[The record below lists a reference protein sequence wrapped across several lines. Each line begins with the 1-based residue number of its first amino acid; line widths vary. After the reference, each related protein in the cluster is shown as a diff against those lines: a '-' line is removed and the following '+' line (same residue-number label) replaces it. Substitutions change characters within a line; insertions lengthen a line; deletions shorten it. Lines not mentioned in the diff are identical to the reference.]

1 MTNPGEDAA
10 ATPPTEPGA
19 PTESTASPSG
29 SGYEAPPIE
38 RSAGTTDYPDYTPPP
53 AYGYN
58 QPPPTAQPPGYP
70 QQGYAPGYAN
80 PGYTTPDYS
89 ATGYPPPPPGYG
101 APQDLGAPYP
111 SPTGFD
117 TTASYPGPVPGSY
130 PGPPPGFGPPPMP
143 QAQFGGPPPY
153 GGHGGYPAGYPAP
166 YGAPVPQNSMAVAS
180 LVCSGLAVP
189 LFFLCFIMGI
199 PATIAGIVLGIV
211 ALNQIKKTG
220 QRGKELAISGIVLGG
235 LVLAAGIALGIFIG
249 ALASVS
255 P

>member
-10 ATPPTEPGA
+10 ATPPSEPGSQS
-19 PTESTASPSG
+19 ESSSPPPA

-38 RSAGTTDYPDYTPPP
+38 HSAGTPGYPDYTPPP
-53 AYGYN
+53 AYGYS
-58 QPPPTAQPPGYP
+58 QPPPAAAQQGYP
-70 QQGYAPGYAN
+70 QQGYPQPGYPA
-80 PGYTTPDYS
+80 PDYA

-101 APQDLGAPYP
+101 APQDVG
-111 SPTGFD
+111 
-117 TTASYPGPVPGSY
+117 ASYP
-130 PGPPPGFGPPPMP
+130 PPPGFGPPPMP
-143 QAQFGGPPPY
+143 PTQFGGPPPY
-153 GGHGGYPAGYPAP
+153 GSPGGYPSGGYPAP
-166 YGAPVPQNSMAVAS
+166 YGGPAAVPQNSMAVAS

-235 LVLAAGIALGIFIG
+235 LVLAAGIALGILIG

>member
-10 ATPPTEPGA
+10 ATPPSEPGSQA
-19 PTESTASPSG
+19 ESSSPPPA

-38 RSAGTTDYPDYTPPP
+38 RSAGTPAFPDYTPPP
-53 AYGYN
+53 AYGYS
-58 QPPPTAQPPGYP
+58 QPPPAAP
-70 QQGYAPGYAN
+70 QQGYPQPGY
-80 PGYTTPDYS
+80 PTPDYAS
-89 ATGYPPPPPGYG
+89 TGYPPPPPGYG
-101 APQDLGAPYP
+101 APQDVGAPYP
-111 SPTGFD
+111 
-117 TTASYPGPVPGSY
+117 
-130 PGPPPGFGPPPMP
+130 PPPGFGPPPMP
-143 QAQFGGPPPY
+143 PTQFGGAPPY
-153 GGHGGYPAGYPAP
+153 GGPGGYPPGYPAP
-166 YGAPVPQNSMAVAS
+166 YGGPAAAPQNSMAVAS

-235 LVLAAGIALGIFIG
+235 LVLAAGIALGILIG

>member
-1 MTNPGEDAA
+1 MSNPGEDAP
-10 ATPPTEPGA
+10 ATPPSEPGSQA
-19 PTESTASPSG
+19 ESSSQPSA

-38 RSAGTTDYPDYTPPP
+38 RPAETPGYPDYTPPP
-53 AYGYN
+53 AYGYS
-58 QPPPTAQPPGYP
+58 QPPPPVQPPGYP
-70 QQGYAPGYAN
+70 QQGYATPGYAN
-80 PGYTTPDYS
+80 PGYTTPDYA

-101 APQDLGAPYP
+101 APQDIGSPY
-111 SPTGFD
+111 
-117 TTASYPGPVPGSY
+117 
-130 PGPPPGFGPPPMP
+130 PPPGFGPPPMP
-143 QAQFGGPPPY
+143 QAQFGTPPPY
-153 GGHGGYPAGYPAP
+153 GGPGGYPPGYPAP
-166 YGAPVPQNSMAVAS
+166 YGGPAAVPQNSMAVAS

-211 ALNQIKKTG
+211 ALNQIKRTG

>member
-10 ATPPTEPGA
+10 ATPPSEPGSQA
-19 PTESTASPSG
+19 ESTTSPSG

-38 RSAGTTDYPDYTPPP
+38 RSAETAAYPDYPPPP

-58 QPPPTAQPPGYP
+58 QPSAADQPPGYP
-70 QQGYAPGYAN
+70 QQGYSPGYAN
-80 PGYTTPDYS
+80 PGYTNPDFS

-101 APQDLGAPYP
+101 APQDLGSPYP
-111 SPTGFD
+111 PPTGFD
-117 TTASYPGPVPGSY
+117 PTASYPGPVPGSY
-130 PGPPPGFGPPPMP
+130 AGPPPGFGPPPMP
-143 QAQFGGPPPY
+143 QGQFGGPPPY
-153 GGHGGYPAGYPAP
+153 GGPGGYAPGYPAP

-211 ALNQIKKTG
+211 ALNQIKRTG